1 MTRTAL
7 LIRCQ
12 ADEADRIREEAQ
24 KEHRTISSYVLY
36 VALKEVV
43 ACRLLSELNHYRRS
57 PTSSRVMGPRGAIL
71 VRCTVTEAEQIRETA
86 RTRQMPI
93 NAFVLW
99 ALRRTWDS
107 RPIEPPRGVVEA
119 PQNQHANHPS
129 RTN

>member
-1 MTRTAL
+1 MPKPERRIQMTRTAL

-24 KEHRTISSYVLY
+24 KEHRTISNYVLY

-93 NAFVLW
+93 NAFVFC
-99 ALRRTWDS
+99 ALKSTLENGRTH
-107 RPIEPPRGVVEA
+107 PPRG
-119 PQNQHANHPS
+119 
-129 RTN
+129 